1 MNFSDAIVSDNT
13 DALLKFPHGTDGDAL
28 NKGDLRAKLTKWS
41 CLENLFEALNF
52 IVVELLL
59 RGDLSHVTSCT
70 LEYLEISDL
79 EVKIFKGSL

>member
-28 NKGDLRAKLTKWS
+28 NEWDLRAKLTKWS
-41 CLENLFEALNF
+41 CLENVFEPLNF

-59 RGDLSHVTSCT
+59 REDLSHVTSST
-70 LEYLEISDL
+70 LENLEISDL
-79 EVKIFKGSL
+79 EIKIFK